1 LVLQPQAWCSLLLG
15 QAAPTY
21 SSFSRET
28 EMNRLMKLT
37 IASLL
42 IFNAGAVLAQ
52 QSVPQQKL
60 VEQGIAVEF
69 TLEAPAAKAKVKA
82 GEDANIK
89 FKVTDTATGTPV
101 KGLNLSAWI
110 SLRAREEKLANA
122 EQCHEKIR
130 SYLTGSMRARPDV
143 DLNSYYIIALNRTP
157 DISVIDPLLG
167 FGGSKLLTLVMLKSP
182 GEDWVLTNDREKLF
196 VTLPLVNQVAVIDT
210 RSWKVSQ
217 YIDTGVKPTSIA
229 LQPDQKYIWIG
240 NDEGSGVTVI
250 DAGTLKVAAQIA
262 TGAGHHELAVSGDN
276 QYAFVTNRDSATVS
290 VIDVAKLEKL
300 KDVKVGPN
308 PASLALSELSKA
320 AYAVSETD
328 GSVAVIDPRGE
339 LMTRIEG
346 KPGARMIR
354 FTPDGRYGF
363 VVNTRENTVN
373 IFDTASNRLLH
384 EVKVGDAP
392 DQVVFSDTFAFIR
405 SLETESVAMIR
416 LATIGKEIDAN
427 NFPGGQGKPGAGS
440 MPVRA
445 ASIVPA
451 PEGNAVIIANPVD
464 RVLYYYTEGM
474 AAPMG
479 NFQNY
484 RREPLA
490 VAVVDRSLR
499 ETAPGVYSTMVKL
512 PASGNYDVAFLADSP
527 RIAHCFNSS
536 AEANPLLKEEAT
548 VALRLEHQTKEHE
561 VRVGRKFSLRFKL
574 IDTNTNKPKDD
585 LRDVRVLT
593 FLAPGTWQRRDIA
606 KPVGHGEYQIDLT
619 VPQSGVYMVFVQ
631 APSMHVRYQDLPHL
645 MLQAVA
651 DTRPDKN
658 LHLSAHAETTQ
669 QPQAETTPQ
678 RKAPAVTYT
687 CPMHPEVKSKK
698 RGKCP
703 KCKMKLVPETPATPT
718 PTP

>member
-1 LVLQPQAWCSLLLG
+1 MNLL
-15 QAAPTY
+15 
-21 SSFSRET
+21 F
-28 EMNRLMKLT
+28 KLT

-42 IFNAGAVLAQ
+42 IFTAGAALAQ
-52 QSVPQQKL
+52 QSVQQQKL

-69 TLEAPAAKAKVKA
+69 TFEPPTANARVKA

-89 FKVTDTATGTPV
+89 FTITDTATGTPV
-101 KGLNLSAWI
+101 RNLGLSAWI
-110 SLRAREEKLANA
+110 SLRAPEEKLANA

-143 DLNSYYIIALNRTP
+143 DLNSYYILALNRTP

-196 VTLPLVNQVAVIDT
+196 VTLPVVNQVAVIDT
-210 RSWKVSQ
+210 RSWKVLQ
-217 YIDTGVKPTSIA
+217 YIDTGAKPVSIA
-229 LQPDQKYIWIG
+229 LQQDQKYIWVG
-240 NDEGSGVTVI
+240 NDEGGGVTVI
-250 DAGTLKVAAQIA
+250 DAGTQKVAAQIS
-262 TGAGHHELAVSGDN
+262 TGAGHHELAVSSDN
-276 QYAFVTNRDSATVS
+276 QFAFVSNRESATVS
-290 VIDVAKLEKL
+290 VIDVAKLEKI

-308 PASLALSELSKA
+308 PVSLALSELSKA

-339 LMTRIEG
+339 LVTRMEG
-346 KPGARMIR
+346 KAGSRMIR

-363 VVNTRENTVN
+363 IANPRENMVN
-373 IFDTASNRLLH
+373 IFDVASNRVLH
-384 EVKVGDAP
+384 EVKVGKAP
-392 DQVVFSDTFAFIR
+392 DQIVFSDTFAFVR
-405 SLETESVAMIR
+405 SLETEIVTMIR
-416 LATIGKEIDAN
+416 LATIGKEIDVN
-427 NFPGGQGKPGAGS
+427 SFPGGQGIPGNGS

-527 RIAHCFNSS
+527 RLAHCFNAS
-536 AEANPLLKEEAT
+536 AESNPLLKEGVTA
-548 VALRLEHQTKEHE
+548 ALRIEHQIKERE
-561 VRVGRKFSLRFKL
+561 VRVGRKSSLRFKL
-574 IDTNTNKPKDD
+574 IDTNTGKPKND

-606 KPVGHGEYQIDLT
+606 KSLGHGEYAIDLT
-619 VPQSGVYMVFVQ
+619 VPQSGVYMVFVESS
-631 APSMHVRYQDLPHL
+631 SMHVRYQDLPHL
-645 MLQAVA
+645 ILQAVE
-651 DTRPDKN
+651 DK
-658 LHLSAHAETTQ
+658 HDRLSAHAQ
-669 QPQAETTPQ
+669 QST
-678 RKAPAVTYT
+678 APVTYT
-687 CPMHPEVKSKK
+687 CPMHPEVKSRK

-703 KCKMKLVPETPATPT
+703 KCKMRLVPDSHPAPTPAN
-718 PTP
+718 